1 MTVEEVEDD
10 GGGTL
15 KMTADEVEDDNTKPS
30 HLDPP
35 KTPSSPTPIGDPV

>member
-15 KMTADEVEDDNTKPS
+15 KMTADEVEDDNQS
-30 HLDPP
+30 MGSYLCGLND
-35 KTPSSPTPIGDPV
+35 